1 MFWANTRNISEDV
14 SVLKLLQLT
23 WVVAVWHIQVSVS
36 GGRPHRP
43 TCRSQVTA
51 CHSLSILQCS
61 INQQL
66 WRQPSYCLVLDVVLC
81 RPNHPVCISAV
92 CHLSLSVCLEEG
104 PVSTVH
110 YSIVFCSNGVQWYEQ
125 FSQVSW
131 LMSLSGFDLAW
142 FSSVFRV
149 HLDLQSSRC
158 CCVYLNFYALC
169 SVVCHQPSEL
179 TSFETVNFG
188 GQ

>member
-1 MFWANTRNISEDV
+1 MWVCWSCCSWRELLLCDTLRCRCRAAVHIGQHVAVRWQHVTAYQYYSAVSTSNCDASLHTAWSWTRCCVDQTTQY
-14 SVLKLLQLT
+14 VLALCAT
-23 WVVAVWHIQVSVS
+23 WV
-36 GGRPHRP
+36 
-43 TCRSQVTA
+43 C
-51 CHSLSILQCS
+51 
-61 INQQL
+61 
-66 WRQPSYCLVLDVVLC
+66 
-81 RPNHPVCISAV
+81 
-92 CHLSLSVCLEEG
+92 LSVCLEEG